1 MADMKGAYVYS
12 LNGENYTGAFDTREA
27 ALAAGLEHAAQEA
40 DSPTAVYVGQRV
52 MASPET
58 DGHSDPILARMRER
72 AVARQEG
79 AGPQYLRRVNDQQA
93 AELDDA
99 VQSVLLHWLKKHDR
113 MPTRFNIV
121 AISEHPVP
129 LPHVLATDDSAE
141 LY

>member
-1 MADMKGAYVYS
+1 MKGAYVFS
-12 LNGENYTGAFDTREA
+12 LNGENYIGAFDSREA
-27 ALAAGLEHAAQEA
+27 ALSAALEQAAQEA
-40 DSPTAVYVGQRV
+40 DPPTAVYVGQRV

-58 DGHSDPILARMRER
+58 EGHSDLILARMRER

-79 AGPQYLRRVNDQQA
+79 AGPQYLRHVNDQQA

-99 VQSVLLHWLKKHDR
+99 LQSALLHWLKKQEL

-121 AISEHPVP
+121 TVSEHPVP
-129 LPHVLATDDSAE
+129 LPHAMATPDDSAE